1 MSDVVKWGLLT
12 AGLIAL
18 IGLVMALPFV
28 QFIDLGQFGVAI
40 NNIVSVA
47 GGALQSA
54 RGLLNCFLLPFGR
67 TLLSGIMVWLF
78 GKWAISVAIK
88 IVAWVY
94 HFVFRG

>member
-18 IGLVMALPFV
+18 IAMVMALPFV
-28 QFIDLGQFGVAI
+28 GFADAGQFGAAI
-40 NNIVSVA
+40 STLITNVGYGFMKARAIVNN
-47 GGALQSA
+47 
-54 RGLLNCFLLPFGR
+54 FLLPFGR
-67 TLLSGIMVWLF
+67 TALTGLLVWLF
-78 GKWAISVAIK
+78 GKWAIMIAIK

>member
-1 MSDVVKWGLLT
+1 MTDIVKWGLLT

-18 IGLVMALPFV
+18 IALIMALPFV
-28 QFIDLGQFGVAI
+28 GYIDLGQFGAAI

-47 GGALQSA
+47 GDAFRSA
-54 RGLLNCFLLPFGR
+54 RGLINCFLLPFGR
-67 TLLSGIMVWLF
+67 TLLSGVMVWLF

>member
-1 MSDVVKWGLLT
+1 MSDIVKWGLLT

-18 IGLVMALPFV
+18 IGLIMALPFV
-28 QFIDLGQFGVAI
+28 GYIDLGQFGSAI

-47 GGALQSA
+47 GDAFRSA
-54 RGLLNCFLLPFGR
+54 RGLINCFLLPFGR
-67 TLLSGIMVWLF
+67 TLFSGVLVWLF

>member
-18 IGLVMALPFV
+18 ITLIMALPFV
-28 QFIDLGQFGVAI
+28 GFIDLGEFGAAI

-47 GGALQSA
+47 GTFFKDARALI
-54 RGLLNCFLLPFGR
+54 NCFLLPFGR
-67 TLLSGIMVWLF
+67 TLLSGIMIWLL
-78 GKWAISVAIK
+78 GKWAITVSIK
-88 IVAWVY
+88 VVAWVY

>member
-1 MSDVVKWGLLT
+1 MSDIVKWGLLT

-18 IGLVMALPFV
+18 IGLIMALPFV
-28 QFIDLGQFGVAI
+28 GYIDLGQFGAAI

-47 GGALQSA
+47 GDAFQSA
-54 RGLLNCFLLPFGR
+54 RGLINCFLLPFGR

-78 GKWAISVAIK
+78 GKWAITVAIK